1 MANIRRVTMN
11 PPTMLMVAIN
21 TEIDASTQTN
31 QLPVPICN
39 SAPRMMMPE
48 IALVT
53 AISGVC
59 KAWLTFQM
67 TWNPTKHAKTN
78 TPKQTQPF
86 EVKCG
91 LLAQT
96 ILRNA
101 EQKLPEILSTKHLR
115 VKLKRNIPDGSEI
128 QRQDLELWWT
138 QAQLLKIYG
147 AKEITNH
154 SIWNRRPP
162 AQAR

>member
-67 TWNPTKHAKTN
+67 TWNPTKHAKT
-78 TPKQTQPF
+78 TAT
-86 EVKCG
+86 KCC
-91 LLAQT
+91 
-96 ILRNA
+96 RNYGGA
-101 EQKLPEILSTKHLR
+101 T
-115 VKLKRNIPDGSEI
+115 NPDASSAIEPMPI
-128 QRQDLELWWT
+128 MPT
-138 QAQLLKIYG
+138 C
-147 AKEITNH
+147 
-154 SIWNRRPP
+154 
-162 AQAR
+162 